1 VPVPQTSRR
10 TQAERTAE
18 TRARILRAVVES
30 IAEVGFQRTT
40 ASEITR
46 RAGVSWGAVQ
56 HHFGGKDGILS
67 AVLEDSFDRFAA
79 LLADVPR
86 GEAPLEKRVGLF
98 VDRAWA
104 HFSSPDYHSTFEI
117 LLSYLPE
124 ESGSAE
130 AGAAILQGEMF
141 EAWNR
146 VWSEIFSDVRL
157 PRRRVA
163 ALQTFTI
170 SALSGMASLAML
182 QRAVETLQGDELALL
197 KRTLLGEM
205 GRA

>member
-1 VPVPQTSRR
+1 MAQPSRR

-18 TRARILRAVVES
+18 TRSRILRAVVES

-67 AVLEDSFDRFAA
+67 AVLEDSFARFAE

-86 GEAPLEKRVGLF
+86 TGAPLDERVGLF

-117 LLSYLPE
+117 LLSLVPE
-124 ESGSAE
+124 EAE
-130 AGAAILQGEMF
+130 ALATEEPVWQGEMLQS
-141 EAWNR
+141 WNR
-146 VWSEIFSDVRL
+146 VWSEIFADVKL
-157 PRRRVA
+157 PRRREL

-170 SALSGMASLAML
+170 SMLSGLAALAML
-182 QRAVETLQGDELALL
+182 RRGVEPLQGDELALL
-197 KRTLLGEM
+197 KQTLLREM
-205 GRA
+205 TRD